1 MQEFVDDIAGLL
13 AMVGTE
19 GPSLEAPSPLPPESC
34 LVFLADLEGRLLCRG
49 QGQTEAPVALATAAR
64 DAARRLRDANAC
76 RFVLGDSGS
85 PFAAVVIRLAKP
97 WDQRVVGCLVPG
109 GISSLSQVD
118 EREVVFAA
126 VLAAWD
132 RARDENRHL
141 ATRIQHLLAEREMLG
156 ASQSQALA
164 VALEERDRRLREQ
177 ETHLGEIK
185 RLHLETE
192 MVLNTAGE
200 GILGLGEDGRITFVN
215 PAAAALLGYSVKD
228 LLGKECHDT
237 IHPSLTDGSPCRK
250 GTCPVFDAPDAPGM
264 SAVEGQFFRRKDGRS
279 FPIEFTSRPIR
290 DGEKVLGRVIT
301 FRDITERRK
310 LETQLRRAQK
320 LESIGQLAAG
330 IAHEINTP
338 TQFIGDNTRFLQEA
352 FGEIVPVLE
361 ACRAADSSPGASPP
375 PAQLLDAI
383 RTSAAQ
389 ADIAYL
395 VEEIPKAIAQS
406 LEGVERVTTIVRSMK
421 EFSHPDGERQ
431 QAIDLN
437 RAIESTVTVARNE
450 WKYVADLETD
460 FDPELPLVT
469 CHPGDINQVILNLII
484 NAAHAIG
491 DTVRDG
497 PGQKGKIT
505 ISTRRDGD
513 GVEVRVADTGTGI
526 PEEIRSRV
534 FDPFFTTKPVG
545 RGTGQG
551 LAIAHAVVTE
561 RHRGTIH
568 FESKVGEGTTFVI
581 RLPLRSDPGEAP
593 GEKLP

>member
-1 MQEFVDDIAGLL
+1 MQEFVDDVAGLL
-13 AMVGTE
+13 EMVGPEDTSVE
-19 GPSLEAPSPLPPESC
+19 VPPALPAESC
-34 LVFLADLEGRLLCRG
+34 LVFVADLQGRLLCLGEG
-49 QGQTEAPVALATAAR
+49 QSEAPGELAAAAR
-64 DAARRLRDANAC
+64 DAAGRLRDAKAC
-76 RFVLGDSGS
+76 RFVLGDNGS
-85 PFAAVVIRLAKP
+85 AFAAVAIRLSDPSAE
-97 WDQRVVGCLVPG
+97 RVVGCLFPSDVSP
-109 GISSLSQVD
+109 SPQVD
-118 EREVVFAA
+118 ECEVVAA
-126 VLAAWD
+126 ALAAAWD
-132 RARDENRHL
+132 RARAENRLL
-141 ATRIQHLLAEREMLG
+141 ATRVQHLLAEREMLG

-164 VALEERDRRLREQ
+164 VALEERDRRLHEQ
-177 ETHLGEIK
+177 ETHLSEIK

-215 PAAAALLGYSVKD
+215 PAAAALLGYGVKD

-237 IHPSLTDGSPCRK
+237 IHPTLADGSPCRK
-250 GTCPVFDAPDAPGM
+250 GTCPVFDALDAPGM

-279 FPIEFTSRPIR
+279 FPVEFTSRQIR

-320 LESIGQLAAG
+320 L
-330 IAHEINTP
+330 NTP

-361 ACRAADSSPGASPP
+361 ACRTLDAAQGDNLPS
-375 PAQLLDAI
+375 AQLLDAI
-383 RTSAAQ
+383 RASAAQ
-389 ADIAYL
+389 ADIDYL

-421 EFSHPDGERQ
+421 EFSHPDTERQ
-431 QAIDLN
+431 QAVDLN
-437 RAIESTVTVARNE
+437 RAIESTITVARNE

-460 FDPELPLVT
+460 FDPELPPVT

-491 DTVRDG
+491 DKVRDRH
-497 PGQKGKIT
+497 GQKGKIT

-513 GVEVRVADTGTGI
+513 WVEVRVADTGTGI

-551 LAIAHAVVTE
+551 LAIAHAVVIE

-568 FESKVGEGTTFVI
+568 FDSKVGEGTTFVI
-581 RLPLRSDPGEAP
+581 RLPLQSNPEHAP
-593 GEKLP
+593 GEGLR

>member
-1 MQEFVDDIAGLL
+1 
-13 AMVGTE
+13 
-19 GPSLEAPSPLPPESC
+19 
-34 LVFLADLEGRLLCRG
+34 
-49 QGQTEAPVALATAAR
+49 
-64 DAARRLRDANAC
+64 
-76 RFVLGDSGS
+76 VLGDHGGA
-85 PFAAVVIRLAKP
+85 FAAVAIRLA
-97 WDQRVVGCLVPG
+97 DASGQRVVGCLFPG
-109 GISSLSQVD
+109 DVSPPKGD
-118 EREVVFAA
+118 EREVVATA
-126 VLAAWD
+126 LAAAWD
-132 RARDENRHL
+132 RARAENRL
-141 ATRIQHLLAEREMLG
+141 LSTRIQHLLAEREMLG

-164 VALEERDRRLREQ
+164 AALEERDRRLQEQ
-177 ETHLGEIK
+177 ETHLSEIK

-215 PAAAALLGYSVKD
+215 PAAATLLGYAVRE
-228 LLGKECHDT
+228 LIGKECHDT
-237 IHPSLTDGSPCRK
+237 IHPSRADGSPCRR
-250 GTCPVFDAPDAPGM
+250 GTCPVFDAPDQPGM
-264 SAVEGQFFRRKDGRS
+264 TAVEGQFFRRKDGRS
-279 FPIEFTSRPIR
+279 FPVEFTSRQIR

-301 FRDITERRK
+301 FRDITERRR

-352 FGEIVPVLE
+352 FGEIEPVLR
-361 ACRAADSSPGASPP
+361 ACRAADATQAPSLP

-383 RTSAAQ
+383 RASAAQ

-437 RAIESTVTVARNE
+437 RAIESTITVARNE

-460 FDPELPLVT
+460 FDPELPLVM

-491 DTVRDG
+491 DKVRDR
-497 PGQKGKIT
+497 PGHKGKIT
-505 ISTRRDGD
+505 IATRRDAD
-513 GVEVRVADTGTGI
+513 WVEVRVADTGTGI
-526 PEEIRSRV
+526 PEEIRARV

-551 LAIAHAVVTE
+551 LAIAHAVVIE
-561 RHRGTIH
+561 RHHGTIY
-568 FESKVGEGTTFVI
+568 FDTKVGEGTTFVI
-581 RLPLRSDPGEAP
+581 RLPLQSSPEETPAGEAR
-593 GEKLP
+593 